1 MKSNVTFKD
10 NSFIVEKQNSSFKL
24 IKETPNALKLEAA
37 SKVTPFFDGNINSI
51 IATQKITLQHDQKL
65 KAEQEVQKNGAKE
78 YKNRG
83 LYELY
88 SSKTVA
94 EAANSSPKRNKINAE
109 VANEM
114 EKEAQRVNSPD

>member
-51 IATQKITLQHDQKL
+51 IATQKITL
-65 KAEQEVQKNGAKE
+65 
-78 YKNRG
+78 
-83 LYELY
+83 
-88 SSKTVA
+88 
-94 EAANSSPKRNKINAE
+94 
-109 VANEM
+109 
-114 EKEAQRVNSPD
+114 